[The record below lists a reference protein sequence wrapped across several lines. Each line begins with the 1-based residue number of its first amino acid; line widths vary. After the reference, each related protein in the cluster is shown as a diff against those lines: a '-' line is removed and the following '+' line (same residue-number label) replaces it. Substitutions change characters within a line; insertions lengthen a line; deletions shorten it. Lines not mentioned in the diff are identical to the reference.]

1 MPSAT
6 NTPARRVP
14 TRFKPSDRSM
24 ELASFG
30 PPADLYV
37 SGASR
42 TARRALE
49 DPMTQISAAL
59 SDFDALADGATSL
72 NASTNTSTSLTSSRM
87 SSSSGPAD
95 VS

>member
-1 MPSAT
+1 MF
-6 NTPARRVP
+6 V
-14 TRFKPSDRSM
+14 SM

-49 DPMTQISAAL
+49 DPMAQISAAL
-59 SDFDALADGATSL
+59 SDFDALANGATSL